1 LVNRAP
7 AKLRYS
13 AAVRCFVA
21 SRFILRKAKTVMV
34 NGRFSFLR
42 DRTSQRRVNGLCDKV
57 FAVGIWERGVQ
68 RKVFRIEQM
77 SNSGA
82 EQRKFVDELANQRG
96 QSATRAGDD
105 AIAAADLKRE
115 LASIRDAIARN
126 KRELAM
132 LIGEGKERRMAR
144 AGDELRAAVDG
155 MDYAT
160 QKILKSVEVIDESAR
175 TLSATLKDEY
185 KRGLSQDIQD
195 QVAFIYEACNFQ
207 DIAGQRITNV
217 MGTMNM
223 IEDQVAAMLGRSEG
237 AAATAPAKSSLGHGL
252 LNGPKLEG
260 DSGHADQSDI
270 DAMFS

>member
-1 LVNRAP
+1 
-7 AKLRYS
+7 
-13 AAVRCFVA
+13 
-21 SRFILRKAKTVMV
+21 
-34 NGRFSFLR
+34 
-42 DRTSQRRVNGLCDKV
+42 
-57 FAVGIWERGVQ
+57 VQ

-195 QVAFIYEACNFQ
+195 QVALIYEACNFQ

-237 AAATAPAKSSLGHGL
+237 AAATAAAKPSPGHGL

-260 DSGHADQSDI
+260 DSGHANQSDI